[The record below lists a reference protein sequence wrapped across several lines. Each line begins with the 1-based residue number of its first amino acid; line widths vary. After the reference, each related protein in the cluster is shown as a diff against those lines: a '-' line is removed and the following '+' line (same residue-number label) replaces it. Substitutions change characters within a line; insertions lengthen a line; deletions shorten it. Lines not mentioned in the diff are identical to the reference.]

1 MVARGVG
8 IISGLAPR
16 DERQKMSSTTD
27 DRVAAGHRLSLEI
40 DNTFQTSVTGLCDVV
55 GIPAAIVTKLVLDN
69 FILYNPR
76 SVKSRDG

>member
-8 IISGLAPR
+8 IISSLAPR
-16 DERQKMSSTTD
+16 DECKKMSLTTD
-27 DRVAAGHRLSLEI
+27 ERVAAGHRLSLEI
-40 DNTFQTSVTGLCDVV
+40 DDIFQTSVTGLCDVV

-76 SVKSRDG
+76 GVKVL